1 MAEPVRLEPWSE
13 GNLGLI
19 ERLLGDPAMT
29 VYLGGPESSAKLAD
43 RQARYE
49 RDANQFQIVVAP
61 GERVGWVGFWEQTW
75 RHREVYE
82 MGWSVLPE
90 FQGRGI
96 AAAAALQV
104 VEAARAEGRHRF
116 LYAFPSVHNAPS
128 NAVCRKAGFAL
139 LGECEFEHPPGSVI
153 RGNEWRIDLRAGA
166 TGSE

>member
-29 VYLGGPESSAKLAD
+29 VHLGGPESSAKLAD

-61 GERVGWVGFWEQTW
+61 GERVGWSDSGS
-75 RHREVYE
+75 R
-82 MGWSVLPE
+82 
-90 FQGRGI
+90 
-96 AAAAALQV
+96 
-104 VEAARAEGRHRF
+104 AARAEGRHGSV
-116 LYAFPSVHNAPS
+116 YAFPSVHNAPS